1 MAKREARA
9 PSQRQ
14 LRVGEEVRHALA
26 ATLARGELRDPA
38 LEGVPI
44 TVSEVRMS
52 PDLRNATAFIMPL
65 GGSKIGGADVE
76 AVVAALTRA
85 RSFLRRQVAGTVR
98 LKYVPQLGF
107 RADRSFDQ
115 AHLIATLLDGDG
127 EGGDHGA

>member
-1 MAKREARA
+1 MAKRDGRP

-26 ATLARGELRDPA
+26 TILGRGELRDPA
-38 LEGVPI
+38 LDGVPI

-65 GGSKIGGADVE
+65 GGSEIGGFDVDG
-76 AVVAALTRA
+76 VVVALTRA

-107 RADRSFDQ
+107 RADRSFEQ
-115 AHLIATLLDGDG
+115 AHRIATLLGGGEDGGDG
-127 EGGDHGA
+127 A

>member
-1 MAKREARA
+1 MAKRAGKT

-26 ATLARGELRDPA
+26 AILGRDELRDPA
-38 LEGVPI
+38 LDGVAI

-52 PDLRNATAFIMPL
+52 PDLRTATAYIMPL
-65 GGSKIGGADVE
+65 GGSEIGGFDVDG
-76 AVVAALTRA
+76 VVVALTRA

-107 RADRSFDQ
+107 RADRSFEQ
-115 AHLIATLLDGDG
+115 AHRIATLLGGGEDGGDG
-127 EGGDHGA
+127 A

>member
-1 MAKREARA
+1 MAKRKGKA

-26 ATLARGELRDPA
+26 SILGRGGLRDAA
-38 LEGVPI
+38 LKDVPI

-65 GGSKIGGADVE
+65 GGSEMGGVEVE

-85 RSFLRRQVAGTVR
+85 ESFLRRQVAGTVR

-115 AHLIATLLDGDG
+115 ARRIAALLDGDD
-127 EGGDHGA
+127 EGGDRGA